1 MISSGLKKHALVV
14 LIAVLVATYQMFRL
28 ESQRTRRGVE
38 VEQEFE
44 RATRFLQSQLSDHNG
59 GVGKYEVRVT
69 QSVHGKHKSALVIN
83 RQHAVP
89 RIEAELFVDPHLV
102 TKRRQHKSPSK
113 PRSASRKS
121 ASEAAKDVSDHKPS
135 LRLRVYDH
143 ETMDAVAKALQQ
155 KKMVE
160 PNEPSYYNKHTH
172 TNS

>member
-38 VEQEFE
+38 VDEEFE
-44 RATRFLQSQLSDHNG
+44 RATRFLQSQLASHNG
-59 GVGKYEVRVT
+59 GKFEVRVT
-69 QSVHGKHKSALVIN
+69 LSMHGKQKSALVIN

-102 TKRRQHKSPSK
+102 TKRKQHKKSSSK
-113 PRSASRKS
+113 PRHVFSKAAAG
-121 ASEAAKDVSDHKPS
+121 ASEHFQPT

-143 ETMDAVAKALQQ
+143 ATMDAVTKVLQQ
-155 KKMVE
+155 KKMIE
-160 PNEPSYYNKHTH
+160 PNEPSH
-172 TNS
+172 